1 MTDRVRCQCPHCT
14 IRGLLGPAVV
24 VTVGVLFL
32 LDQLRD
38 GYLSLGHTFLPV
50 ILIVIGAIS
59 LGSALA
65 STEGHVSGPVPPA
78 TTPPGGAPPSSLPQ
92 GPYAGRG

>member
-1 MTDRVRCQCPHCT
+1 MSDRVRCHCSQCT
-14 IRGLLGPAVV
+14 IRGFLGPAVV
-24 VTVGVLFL
+24 VTLGVLFL

-59 LGSALA
+59 LASALA
-65 STEGHVSGPVPPA
+65 STEGHVSPPA
-78 TTPPGGAPPSSLPQ
+78 PPTPPGAAPPPPQ
-92 GPYAGRG
+92 SPYTGRG

>member
-1 MTDRVRCQCPHCT
+1 MSDRVRCNCSQCT

-24 VTVGVLFL
+24 VTLGVLFL

-38 GYLSLGHTFLPV
+38 GYFSLGHTFLPV

-59 LGSALA
+59 LASALA
-65 STEGHVSGPVPPA
+65 STEGHVSGPAPP
-78 TTPPGGAPPSSLPQ
+78 TPPGAAPPPPQ
-92 GPYAGRG
+92 SPYTGRG